1 MCGIL
6 ASISN
11 NSFDSSFFE
20 KFDEALKII
29 NHRGPDGKGIY
40 AVNTNSKSFTN
51 SELLNTN
58 DSENIKP
65 NLALGHVRLS
75 IIDTSIAGH
84 QPLHYMHYSITF
96 NGEIYN
102 YIELRDELKQLGYTF
117 KTQTD
122 TEVILAAYDCWK
134 EKCLEKFNGMFTIII
149 YDSKIN
155 QLFVAN
161 DRYGVKP
168 LYYYQNESQ
177 LIFVS
182 EIKQF
187 KPFNL
192 KLTLNNNTIS
202 TFLTTYF
209 IDYNEETFYNE
220 IKRFPKSHYSILKL
234 DKLTPITFNNYY
246 KLSLIT
252 KINSNCKEEFNYLFN
267 DAVKLRMRS
276 DVPIG
281 FASSGGLDSSSI
293 LYKAYYQLKEH
304 NTHQNINTFSAIFP
318 EMDGDESEFI
328 HYIEKDLQIKSHYVN
343 PLTNFSITDFEKH
356 IYHQDLPISSTSYYA
371 EWCVARLVNQS
382 NVKVLLIGQ
391 GGDELL
397 AGYHHHFYRYCR
409 QLILQAKI
417 GTYLSVIK
425 SYAELKSIPV
435 NTLHRLVL
443 NDIKLVVKLKLGL
456 EKTHHSLQTHW
467 NKANTLIELLKIDF
481 TELMLPNYLRADDRD
496 AMAFGLETR
505 HPFLD
510 YRLVDFCFSLPDNV
524 KINKGW
530 QKALLR
536 EAMTELPEK
545 IRCRKDKKGY
555 TTPQKLWEERHKLEF
570 ENYHNYIPKTINQ
583 NKTIDP
589 FLNTALGA
597 WFKMNALN

>member
-1 MCGIL
+1 MCGII
-6 ASISN
+6 ASISKH
-11 NSFDSSFFE
+11 SFDSNFFE
-20 KFDEALKII
+20 KFDQALKLI
-29 NHRGPDGKGIY
+29 NHRGPDGKGVY
-40 AVNTNSKSFTN
+40 AFNTNSKLGIN

-58 DSENIKP
+58 ENESIKP

-84 QPLHYMHYSITF
+84 QPLHFMHYSITF
-96 NGEIYN
+96 NGEVYN
-102 YIELRDELKQLGYTF
+102 YIELRDELKKLGYTF

-149 YDSKIN
+149 YDAKLN

-168 LYYYQNESQ
+168 LYYYQNENQ

-192 KLTLNNNTIS
+192 NLTLNNACIN

-209 IDYNEETFYNE
+209 IDHNEETFYNE
-220 IKRFPKSHYSILKL
+220 IRRFPKSHYSVINLSTIQKL
-234 DKLTPITFNNYY
+234 NFNNYY
-246 KLSLIT
+246 KLSLIQKNNT
-252 KINSNCKEEFNYLFN
+252 NCKEEFNYLFN

-293 LYKAYYQLKEH
+293 LYKAYNQLKEN
-304 NTHQNINTFSAIFP
+304 NTHKNINTFSAIFP
-318 EMDGDESEFI
+318 QMDGDESEFI
-328 HYIEKDLQIKSHYVN
+328 HYIENDLNIKSHYVN
-343 PLTNFSITDFEKH
+343 PLTNFSIPDFEKH

-371 EWCVARLVNQS
+371 EWCVARLVNQTG
-382 NVKVLLIGQ
+382 VKVLLIGQ

-409 QLILQAKI
+409 QLIMQAKI
-417 GTYLSVIK
+417 RTYLSVIK
-425 SYAELKSIPV
+425 SYAELKSVPV
-435 NTLHRLVL
+435 NSLHKLVL
-443 NDIKLVVKLKLGL
+443 NDVKLVLKLKLGL
-456 EKTHHSLQTHW
+456 QSTHHSLQTHW
-467 NKANTLIELLKIDF
+467 NKASTLIELLKIDF

-496 AMAFGLETR
+496 SMAFSLETR

-510 YRLVDFCFSLPDNV
+510 YRLVDFCFSLPDDV
-524 KINKGW
+524 KINNGW
-530 QKALLR
+530 QKSLLR
-536 EAMTELPEK
+536 GAMTELPEK
-545 IRCRKDKKGY
+545 IRYRKDKKGY
-555 TTPQKLWEERHKLEF
+555 TTPQKLWEEKYKSEF
-570 ENYHNYIPKTINQ
+570 ENYLKYIPTNLKET
-583 NKTIDP
+583 KTIDP
-589 FLNTALGA
+589 FLNYALGA
-597 WFKMNALN
+597 WFKINSLN